1 MSQIPL
7 EDNVVEYGLGRHKFK
22 IQIMSTIL
30 IFLVVAGI
38 LYGIFYSEI
47 SESIF
52 GKIISSIWVFIQ
64 SIVSHIVSTMSLTM
78 PGQITLL
85 GLFYVTF
92 FGGLFFLMIPVEIS
106 FVGAL
111 INYHP
116 LLVLLVTACGAL
128 LSYTLDYLMGRYF
141 AGFFKKIIPLKKFYK
156 TKTTINRYGGWAV
169 IFFNII
175 GAGSQQTTFIL
186 GVFRYNKVKL
196 LVFAV
201 TGQLIKYVVLIGL
214 FYLAPEQINMIFGNI

>member
-7 EDNVVEYGLGRHKFK
+7 EDKVVEYGLGRHKFK
-22 IQIMSTIL
+22 IQIMSTVL
-30 IFLVVAGI
+30 IFLVIVGI
-38 LYGIFYSEI
+38 LYGVFYSEI
-47 SESIF
+47 SESF
-52 GKIISSIWVFIQ
+52 VGKIISSVGLFIQ
-64 SIVSHIVSTMSLTM
+64 SIVSHIASTMSLLA
-78 PGQITLL
+78 PKEITLL

-92 FGGLFFLMIPVEIS
+92 FGGLFFLMIFVEVY

-111 INYHP
+111 LNYHP
-116 LLVLLVTACGAL
+116 LLVLLITACGAL

-141 AGFFKKIIPLKKFYK
+141 ARFFKKIIPLKKFYK

-169 IFFNII
+169 IFFNLI

-186 GVFRYNKVKL
+186 GVFRYNKMKL

-214 FYLAPEQINMIFGNI
+214 FYLAPNQIEFLFDGF